1 MVWLLRK
8 FCSPKICKEVISGKK
23 KKKSAFKSFGMLKK
37 NEPQHEFSKGLGMI
51 GQFQHIYQ
59 LAA

>member
-1 MVWLLRK
+1 
-8 FCSPKICKEVISGKK
+8 
-23 KKKSAFKSFGMLKK
+23 MLKK